1 MVKFEAQAKLP
12 TIFGE
17 FTIRVYSENDKEH
30 IALIMGE
37 VGDNILVRVHSQCI
51 TGDTF
56 NSLRCDCGF
65 QLEYA
70 LKKISIEKRGILIYL
85 NQEGRGIGLINK
97 IKAYYLQDLGY
108 DTVLANHQLGFE
120 ADLRNYKV
128 ACEIL
133 KDLGV
138 RKIRLM
144 TNNPNK
150 IKQLSIYGIE
160 ILERIPIFTK
170 VNKYNK
176 NYILTKIRKMGHL
189 IDEKEIM

>member
-17 FTIRVYSENDKEH
+17 FIIRVYSENDNEH

-56 NSLRCDCGF
+56 GSLRCDCGA

-70 LKKISIEKRGILIYL
+70 LRKISSEKRGILIYL
-85 NQEGRGIGLINK
+85 SQEGRGIGLINK
-97 IKAYYLQDLGY
+97 IKAYHLQDLGY

-133 KDLGV
+133 KDLRV

-144 TNNPNK
+144 TNNPDK

-160 ILERIPIFTK
+160 ITERIPIFTK

>member
-1 MVKFEAQAKLP
+1 MKFEAQASLP

-17 FTIRVYSENDKEH
+17 FTIRVYSEGGKEH

-56 NSLRCDCGF
+56 GSLRCDCGA
-65 QLEYA
+65 QLKYA
-70 LKKISIEKRGILIYL
+70 LEKISSEGRGILIYL

-97 IKAYYLQDLGY
+97 VKAYYLQDLGY

-133 KDLGV
+133 KDIGV
-138 RKIRLM
+138 KKVRLM
-144 TNNPNK
+144 TNNPQK
-150 IKQLSIYGIE
+150 IKHLSICGIE
-160 ILERIPIFTK
+160 IVERIPVYVK
-170 VNKYNK
+170 ANKYNK
-176 NYILTKIRKMGHL
+176 NYILTKIKKMGHL